1 MPGLG
6 QIETSSLPKKGKVHK
21 SQILTRALNK
31 VIGYTSRPS
40 RPKFF
45 YPSALKLECK
55 KALWYH
61 YWGVDSKGNPL
72 PLQEI
77 DPLLARVFSTGNS
90 FEDRFIKY
98 LKSAKLYLADEKSF
112 LVNSPIPVSGRID
125 FVINFKKKIWVVEL
139 KTINSKGFDKLKAP
153 KPEHIMQVQCYLNN
167 TEYEE
172 AFIVYEN
179 KDNQA
184 WKEYRLERDPDLWGK
199 MVEMCQA
206 VMSEEVLPED
216 WKCTGPPW
224 CVCKGVDQ

>member
-31 VIGYTSRPS
+31 VIGYTSRAS

-61 YWGVDSKGNPL
+61 YWGVDSKGDPL

-125 FVINFKKKIWVVEL
+125 FVINFKEKNWIVEL

-179 KDNQA
+179 KDNQT
-184 WKEYRLERDPDLWGK
+184 WKEYRLECDTDLWGK